1 MFHFSTS
8 FVIVSRPQA
17 ICRFLFNGPTK
28 EGNELLL
35 ELTNRTKPV
44 DNKVK
49 DLPFDQFQTTGDWLV
64 PRGWLYYSAKGSW
77 VKGLNTL
84 FGCVYL
90 YLLFSIVYIIQHLS
104 KASKYLLRI
113 HFKKYVLLTTG

>member
-8 FVIVSRPQA
+8 FVFVSRPQA

-49 DLPFDQFQTTGDWLV
+49 ALPFDQFQTTGDWLV
-64 PRGWLYYSAKGSW
+64 PRGCLYYSVKGSW
-77 VKGLNTL
+77 VKGLNAL
-84 FGCVYL
+84 FSCVYL
-90 YLLFSIVYIIQHLS
+90 FLFIILASFTLFSISVKLQNIY
-104 KASKYLLRI
+104 
-113 HFKKYVLLTTG
+113 

>member
-1 MFHFSTS
+1 MFHYSSS
-8 FVIVSRPQA
+8 FVVVSRPQA

-35 ELTNRTKPV
+35 ELTNQTKPV

-64 PRGWLYYSAKGSW
+64 PRGCLYYSAKGSW
-77 VKGLNTL
+77 VKGLNAL

-90 YLLFSIVYIIQHLS
+90 FLFIILASFPLFSISVKLQNIYEEFI
-104 KASKYLLRI
+104 LRI
-113 HFKKYVLLTTG
+113 TYS

>member
-1 MFHFSTS
+1 MTCHCSVFLYAFHFSIS
-8 FVIVSRPQA
+8 FAVVSRPQA

-49 DLPFDQFQTTGDWLV
+49 ALPFDQFQTTGDWLV
-64 PRGWLYYSAKGSW
+64 PRGLLYYSAKGSW
-77 VKGLNTL
+77 AKGLNAL

-90 YLLFSIVYIIQHLS
+90 TVIPRGRMGSESIAHEVEGRMGY
-104 KASKYLLRI
+104 
-113 HFKKYVLLTTG
+113 

>member
-8 FVIVSRPQA
+8 FVVVSRPQA

-49 DLPFDQFQTTGDWLV
+49 ALPFDQFQTTGDWLV

-77 VKGLNTL
+77 VKGLNVL

-90 YLLFSIVYIIQHLS
+90 TVIPRGRMGSESIAHE
-104 KASKYLLRI
+104 AE
-113 HFKKYVLLTTG
+113 G

>member
-1 MFHFSTS
+1 MTCHCSVFLYAFHFSIS
-8 FVIVSRPQA
+8 FAVVSRPQA

-44 DNKVK
+44 ENKVK
-49 DLPFDQFQTTGDWLV
+49 ALPFDQFQTTGDWLV
-64 PRGWLYYSAKGSW
+64 PRGLLYYSAKGSW
-77 VKGLNTL
+77 VKGLNVL

-90 YLLFSIVYIIQHLS
+90 TIIPRGRMGSESIVHE
-104 KASKYLLRI
+104 AE
-113 HFKKYVLLTTG
+113 G